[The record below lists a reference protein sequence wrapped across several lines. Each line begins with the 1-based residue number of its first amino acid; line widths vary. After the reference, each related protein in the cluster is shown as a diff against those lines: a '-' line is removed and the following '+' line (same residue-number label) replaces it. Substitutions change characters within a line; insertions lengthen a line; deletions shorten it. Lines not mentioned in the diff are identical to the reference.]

1 MSLDGVISGKVEVGT
16 KKDQQ
21 ENSTACAARESDVQ
35 VSRASEMI
43 NNDPHCFLA
52 EQRPGPTNG

>member
-1 MSLDGVISGKVEVGT
+1 MSLDSVISGKVEVGT

-21 ENSTACAARESDVQ
+21 ENSTAARESDVQ